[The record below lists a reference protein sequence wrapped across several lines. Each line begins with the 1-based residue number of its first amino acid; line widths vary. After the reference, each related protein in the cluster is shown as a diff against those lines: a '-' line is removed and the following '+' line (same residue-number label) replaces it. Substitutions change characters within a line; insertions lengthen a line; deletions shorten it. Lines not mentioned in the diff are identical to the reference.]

1 MPRRYIHQFNRVV
14 IGDVTNA
21 SGNEQM
27 LRGEGNIKVDILE
40 GPVGIALCVKYR
52 AEKSELEMEN

>member
-1 MPRRYIHQFNRVV
+1 MCHVDIRQFDHVV

-27 LRGEGNIKVDILE
+27 LREEGSIKVDILE
-40 GPVGIALCVKYR
+40 GPVGIALYVKYR
-52 AEKSELEMEN
+52 AEKSELEIEN